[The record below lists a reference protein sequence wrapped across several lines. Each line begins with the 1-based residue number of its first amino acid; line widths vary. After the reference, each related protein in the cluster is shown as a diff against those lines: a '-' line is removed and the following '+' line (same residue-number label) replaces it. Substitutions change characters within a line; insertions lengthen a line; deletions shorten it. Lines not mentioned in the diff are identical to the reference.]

1 MELPMELRW
10 PSPEELA
17 SYVDALERGWS
28 PNTMDARAGDRELE
42 VIRTDAGRFLAAQD
56 DRDGSG
62 PPVTLPD
69 GSVAE
74 RIPGFSKWMWDGE
87 FCGRIG
93 FRCLPGTEAL
103 PPHVLGH
110 VGYAVVP
117 WRQRRG
123 YATRALG
130 LLLADIATEGLRWI
144 EITTDPDNVASQRVI
159 EANGGQLL
167 ERFDYPSGYGRGTG
181 LRYRIELHQGSDP

>member
-1 MELPMELRW
+1 MELRW
-10 PSPEELA
+10 PSADELP

-28 PNTMDARAGDRELE
+28 PNTMDPRAGDRELE
-42 VIRTDAGRFLAAQD
+42 VIRTDPGRFLAAQD

-74 RIPGFSKWMWDGE
+74 RIPGFAKWMWDGE

-117 WRQRRG
+117 WKQRRG
-123 YATRALG
+123 YATQALR
-130 LLLADIATEGLRWI
+130 LLLADITTEGLRWI

-159 EANGGQLL
+159 AANGGRLL
-167 ERFDYPSGYGRGTG
+167 ERFDYPSAYGRGTG
-181 LRYRIELHQGSDP
+181 LRYRIEIHQGSDP